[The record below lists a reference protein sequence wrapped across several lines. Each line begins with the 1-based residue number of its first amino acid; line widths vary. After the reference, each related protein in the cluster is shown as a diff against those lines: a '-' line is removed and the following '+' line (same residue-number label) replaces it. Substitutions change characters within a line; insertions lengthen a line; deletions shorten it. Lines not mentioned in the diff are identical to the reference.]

1 MQKTLMEFNTNLTS
15 AVFLNVSRLRQ
26 CGVRK
31 RIKLALLRSNPR
43 PCSGGLSLRSDLAVE
58 LQQLQHDYSNYTVIC
73 GLAAF
78 AAKRARFHE
87 DLNRINLLYVR
98 DQC

>member
-15 AVFLNVSRLRQ
+15 AVFASAA
-26 CGVRK
+26 CGK
-31 RIKLALLRSNPR
+31 RIKLALPRSKPR
-43 PCSGGLSLRSDLAVE
+43 PCSGGLSLRWDLAVE

-73 GLAAF
+73 GLVAF
-78 AAKRARFHE
+78 AAKRARFDE
-87 DLNRINLLYVR
+87 DLIRINLLYVR